1 MKIAI
6 TSYGE
11 DLLSKTD
18 RSFGR
23 AKWFVLVDTDTGAV
37 EAHSNEQN
45 FNAAQGAGIQAA
57 QNVSNLGAEAVLTG
71 NVGPNAFRTLS
82 AASIK
87 IFIIK
92 ETLRWSRPFPNGGKG
107 NFRRQANRRLKGIGP
122 EFVFFDVYVDITYS
136 IYVGGGD

>member
-6 TSYGE
+6 TSYGK

-23 AKWFVLVDTDTGAV
+23 AKWFILVDTETGAF

-45 FNAAQGAGIQAA
+45 VNAAQGAGIQAA
-57 QNVSNLGAEAVLTG
+57 QNVTNMGTEVLLSG

-82 AASIK
+82 AASIR
-87 IFIIK
+87 IFII
-92 ETLRWSRPFPNGGKG
+92 EG
-107 NFRRQANRRLKGIGP
+107 
-122 EFVFFDVYVDITYS
+122 DITVEQALS
-136 IYVGGGD
+136 EWKEGKLQEVGKSTIEGHWAGA

>member
-1 MKIAI
+1 MKIVVTA
-6 TSYGE
+6 YGK
-11 DLLSKTD
+11 DLSSKTD

-23 AKWFVLVDTDTGAV
+23 AKWFILADTETGAF

-45 FNAAQGAGIQAA
+45 VNAAQGAGIQAA

-82 AASIK
+82 AASIR

-92 ETLRWSRPFPNGGKG
+92 EDMTVEQAISEWKNGTLEETGGATIEG
-107 NFRRQANRRLKGIGP
+107 HWA
-122 EFVFFDVYVDITYS
+122 
-136 IYVGGGD
+136 